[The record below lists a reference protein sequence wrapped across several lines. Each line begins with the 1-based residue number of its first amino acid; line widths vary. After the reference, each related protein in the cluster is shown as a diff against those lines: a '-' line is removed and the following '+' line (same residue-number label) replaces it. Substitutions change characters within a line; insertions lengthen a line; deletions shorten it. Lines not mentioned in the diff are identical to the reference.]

1 MNLPQ
6 RIRDYLRER
15 EIQRLSA
22 CVLEAILAHDKA
34 KARQF
39 DAVRMATIRERSAG
53 QVERMEVRKGLRTRT
68 AIKRHVMQA
77 FWHGRLPASVV
88 TFVFRVFRL
97 RSL

>member
-1 MNLPQ
+1 MNIRQ

-39 DAVRMATIRERSAG
+39 DAVRMQTIRGRSAG
-53 QVERMEVRKGLRTRT
+53 QWARIDARAEKHMGVR
-68 AIKRHVMQA
+68 
-77 FWHGRLPASVV
+77 
-88 TFVFRVFRL
+88 
-97 RSL
+97 

>member
-53 QVERMEVRKGLRTRT
+53 QWARIDAQVKARMGVR
-68 AIKRHVMQA
+68 
-77 FWHGRLPASVV
+77 
-88 TFVFRVFRL
+88 
-97 RSL
+97 